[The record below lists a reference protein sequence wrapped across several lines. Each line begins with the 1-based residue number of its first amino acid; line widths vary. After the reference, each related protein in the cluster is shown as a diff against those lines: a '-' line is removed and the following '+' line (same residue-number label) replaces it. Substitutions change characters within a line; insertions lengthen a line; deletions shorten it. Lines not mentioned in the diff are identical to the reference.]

1 MLIGACSVI
10 VKPMDRFT
18 ALIVIV
24 TFFLITVSA
33 VQVGMVKI
41 ADTSWLTP
49 RPVNPLNVG
58 QIVNN
63 ANKENAANVRYQ
75 EEDIPESFP
84 IMLKKFIPNVNYGNE
99 SKERTRLVYLQVTST
114 INSVA
119 EWQMLQVI
127 LQAIRDIKK
136 GEELF
141 SSYFTVI

>member
-1 MLIGACSVI
+1 M
-10 VKPMDRFT
+10 
-18 ALIVIV
+18 VIV
-24 TFFLITVSA
+24 TLCLLTVST

-114 INSVA
+114 VNSS
-119 EWQMLQVI
+119 
-127 LQAIRDIKK
+127 
-136 GEELF
+136 GSCF
-141 SSYFTVI
+141 

>member
-1 MLIGACSVI
+1 MS
-10 VKPMDRFT
+10 D
-18 ALIVIV
+18 
-24 TFFLITVSA
+24 

-84 IMLKKFIPNVNYGNE
+84 ILLKKFIPNVNYGNE

>member
-1 MLIGACSVI
+1 
-10 VKPMDRFT
+10 
-18 ALIVIV
+18 
-24 TFFLITVSA
+24 
-33 VQVGMVKI
+33 MVKI

-99 SKERTRLVYLQVTST
+99 SKERTRLVYLQVTSI
-114 INSVA
+114 INPVA
-119 EWQMLQVI
+119 VASKPYTI

>member
-1 MLIGACSVI
+1 M
-10 VKPMDRFT
+10 
-18 ALIVIV
+18 IV
-24 TFFLITVSA
+24 TLCLLTVST

-49 RPVNPLNVG
+49 MPVNPLNVG